1 MERASKLCGPSTL
14 SRAPPPQRL
23 HSWSACFSSDP
34 RKATAHSEPGGAH
47 LPFTSGPP
55 CSGGSP
61 ALTVTADGIT
71 VLNPG
76 GTFKNYD
83 ARMSALK
90 LVWSGVQALEIYK
103 ALLEGLD
110 FMGV

>member
-1 MERASKLCGPSTL
+1 MVLVPCLGHLHLSGSTTGLPASAQTPVRPLPTLNLEGPTYL
-14 SRAPPPQRL
+14 L
-23 HSWSACFSSDP
+23 HQV
-34 RKATAHSEPGGAH
+34 
-47 LPFTSGPP
+47 PP
-55 CSGGSP
+55 CSGGSL

-103 ALLEGLD
+103 ALLEGLG